1 MDIRDYLEKAKELLQ
16 RDKKLMSVLFV
27 ETEDQIY
34 IIGLAMDNGKI
45 DIRKIM
51 TDLGINFAKEYREQK
66 IKNLLFI
73 FDAWI
78 TRIDTD
84 TNKSERVEAI
94 VVSKW
99 NIKTDKKEV
108 ITQDFEISNDNVVI
122 WKGSP
127 KEADETRAYILDAF
141 MRGYNH
147 HINLDHDLQYV

>member
-51 TDLGINFAKEYREQK
+51 TDLGINFAKEHKEQK
-66 IKNLLFI
+66 IKSLLFI
-73 FDAWI
+73 FDAWV
-78 TRIDTD
+78 TRIDIK
-84 TNKSERVEAI
+84 TNESERIEAI

-99 NIKTDKKEV
+99 DIKTDKKEV
-108 ITQDFEISNDNVVI
+108 ITQDYEISNDNVI

-127 KEADETRAYILDAF
+127 TEADETRAYILDAF

-147 HINLDHDLQYV
+147 YISLDSDLQYV

>member
-16 RDKKLMSVLFV
+16 RDKHLMSVLFV
-27 ETEDQIY
+27 ETEDQIFVL
-34 IIGLAMDNGKI
+34 GLAMDNGKT

-51 TDLGINFAKEYREQK
+51 TDLGRNFAEAYKEQK

-78 TRIDTD
+78 TRIDIN
-84 TNKSERVEAI
+84 TNKSERVEAV

-108 ITQDFEISNDNVVI
+108 ITQDFEISNDNVI

-127 KEADETRAYILDAF
+127 EEADETRAYILDAF

-147 HINLDHDLQYV
+147 NINLDPELQYA